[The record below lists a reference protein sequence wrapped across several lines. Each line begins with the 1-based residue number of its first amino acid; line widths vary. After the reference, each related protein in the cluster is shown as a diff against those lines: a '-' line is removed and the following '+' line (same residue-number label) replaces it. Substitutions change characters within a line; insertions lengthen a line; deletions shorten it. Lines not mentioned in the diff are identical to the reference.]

1 MKYIGTFRNVNVF
14 DCSIADIYEVLLKE
28 EYEKDSFFV
37 VKDFRDIVIRDGD
50 IWGKAYRRHDGR
62 VYNLEELNESEKRR
76 FSKAVDDIYK
86 LEEEKKT
93 AERVPEEEHVPEM
106 PIEEM
111 DFGIYSKVVDDF
123 FNSLKEA

>member
-1 MKYIGTFRNVNVF
+1 MKYLGTFRDGNVY
-14 DCSIADIYEVLLKE
+14 DCSITDIFEVLVNE
-28 EYEKDSFFV
+28 EYEKDSFFI
-37 VKDFRDIVIRDGD
+37 VKDLKDIVINNGD
-50 IWGKAYRRHDGR
+50 IWGKALRRRDGR
-62 VYNLEELNESEKRR
+62 VYNLEELDDNEKRR
-76 FSKAVDDIYK
+76 FSKAIDDINRV
-86 LEEEKKT
+86 EEKKN

>member
-1 MKYIGTFRNVNVF
+1 MKYLGTFRNGNVF
-14 DCSIADIYEVLLKE
+14 DCSITDIYEVLLNND
-28 EYEKDSFFV
+28 YEKDSFFV
-37 VKDFRDIVIRDGD
+37 VKDFKDIVINNGD
-50 IWGKAYRRHDGR
+50 IWGKALRRRDGR
-62 VYNLEELNESEKRR
+62 VYNLEEFDESEKKR

-86 LEEEKKT
+86 LEEEKN
-93 AERVPEEEHVPEM
+93 AERVPEEEHVPDM